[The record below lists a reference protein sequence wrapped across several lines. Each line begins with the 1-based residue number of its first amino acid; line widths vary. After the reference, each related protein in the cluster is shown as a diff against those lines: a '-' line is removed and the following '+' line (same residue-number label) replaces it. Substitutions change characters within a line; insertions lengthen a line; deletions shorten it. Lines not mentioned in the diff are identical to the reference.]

1 MAVDNSSKVLIYRK
15 ILNLKLLALQSLKQK
30 SQKRKRF
37 WMRRIYSERQQKGE
51 FHLLVREMMLFDHEY
66 FLKCFRIT
74 SSTYE
79 QLLSCLA
86 PLISKESKKM
96 RESIDASERLAVTLR
111 YCVTGDAQTTIAA
124 SYRISQSTVCRITT
138 EAYDAIWTVLMREGF
153 LTCPSKEEEWK
164 EKSQSFENK

>member
-1 MAVDNSSKVLIYRK
+1 
-15 ILNLKLLALQSLKQK
+15 
-30 SQKRKRF
+30 
-37 WMRRIYSERQQKGE
+37 
-51 FHLLVREMMLFDHEY
+51 
-66 FLKCFRIT
+66 
-74 SSTYE
+74 
-79 QLLSCLA
+79 
-86 PLISKESKKM
+86 M

-124 SYRISQSTVCRITT
+124 SYRISQSTVCRIAT